1 MQAAARVMAWPCPHP
16 AHRRHGDL
24 PAHPVRHRA
33 RHVGVLRTE
42 QPVRH
47 LADPR
52 CHHRAP
58 HLGSALPSAS
68 CCRKSGSDIKTRDL
82 HANDVTFDI
91 GRNLTLPDSPRRPL
105 APHRRARRLAA
116 PEKSALFESSP
127 RTWSATSG
135 RATLSRPPA
144 AQTRPPSSTTR
155 RSSSLA
161 VPKCVDQARR
171 DAHR

>member
-42 QPVRH
+42 QPVLH

-68 CCRKSGSDIKTRDL
+68 CCRKSGSDIKTRYL

-91 GRNLTLPDSPRRPL
+91 GRILTLPDGPRRPL
-105 APHRRARRLAA
+105 AHHRRAHRLAA
-116 PEKSALFESSP
+116 PEKSAVFDVVAP
-127 RTWSATSG
+127 NMVGNVRTRHVVQTSRSADK
-135 RATLSRPPA
+135 AAIINHA
-144 AQTRPPSSTTR
+144 AQFFSCGAEVCRPST
-155 RSSSLA
+155 
-161 VPKCVDQARR
+161 P
-171 DAHR
+171 